1 MAVQESKGIHGQDR
15 LQLENLLPIDINLK
29 FLIQVLRKKTKT
41 ERLWENIF
49 PTLFQGLNSI

>member
-29 FLIQVLRKKTKT
+29 FLIQVLRKKTKI